1 MSDTIDWENLV
12 AHEGVG
18 ESDWAAVFGE
28 RSDVGVFEGW
38 RYGSIAQDRPKRS
51 DVAQVLGAWG
61 TADDDD
67 DTSPL
72 AVRPGLVYMVG
83 LFRLTDG
90 RVLVLSGWNDYTGWG
105 CEDGVQA
112 YIGPDEET
120 AVRMGLTTFERFN
133 LGRALPDDPP
143 APKRREWP
151 DKAGLMDT
159 P

>member
-1 MSDTIDWENLV
+1 MSDTIDWEHLV
-12 AHEGVG
+12 DHEGVG

-38 RYGSIAQDRPKRS
+38 RYGSIARDRPRRS

-61 TADDDD
+61 QW
-67 DTSPL
+67 
-72 AVRPGLVYMVG
+72 GVYGGEQIYIVG

-105 CEDGVQA
+105 CQDGVQA

-120 AVRMGLTTFERFN
+120 AVRMGLTAFERFN
-133 LGRALPDDPP
+133 LDRALPDDPP
-143 APKRREWP
+143 APRNADWP
-151 DKAGLMDT
+151 DKAGLIGT